1 MLVAGV
7 DEAGRGPLAGPVVAA
22 AVILNP
28 NSPIENLKDSKLL
41 SAKKREYLFEQINN
55 QALAVSW
62 SSCSVIE
69 IDSINILQASLLAMR
84 KAILNLKII
93 PNQILVDGN
102 ILPDLSGLSVIAKAI
117 IKGDQLEPAIS
128 AASIIAKVIRDRLML
143 GLDQKYPVYGFA
155 KHKGYGTKAHV
166 AALKQY
172 GKTIEHRNSFLKKIL
187 VANKSNIYET

>member
-1 MLVAGV
+1 MLTAGV

-41 SAKKREYLFEQINN
+41 SAKKREYLFEQINS

-62 SSCSVIE
+62 SSCSVVE
-69 IDSINILQASLLAMR
+69 IDNINILQASLLAMR
-84 KAILNLKII
+84 KAILTLKIM
-93 PNQILVDGN
+93 PTNILVDGN
-102 ILPDLSGLSVIAKAI
+102 ILPNLSGLVVTSRAI

-143 GLDQKYPVYGFA
+143 DLDQKYPVYGFA
-155 KHKGYGTKAHV
+155 KHKGYGTKEHV

-187 VANKSNIYET
+187 VYTEHT